1 MTFLNVTI
9 AVLLFVALLVL
20 LLLVSPLWL
29 RIKYAEGITVYAGV
43 GPVRTK
49 LYPSKEKNKKK
60 SEQKK
65 KKKKKKKKSA
75 KPPAQ
80 PSAADT
86 QKKQTTKS
94 VSHKEADDE
103 ISAKEV
109 LDFVLDILERVVDLF
124 HKKAKI
130 KIDALRVVVSKP
142 DAADTAIQFGLCS
155 GLVSSILAFTSN
167 FGKSMIKDKNV
178 SIVPDFITGKSR
190 VETDVTLSVK
200 ACHAATM
207 LLKMFYE
214 KTLKN

>member
-1 MTFLNVTI
+1 MMTFLNVTI
-9 AVLLFVALLVL
+9 AVLLFVALVVLV
-20 LLLVSPLWL
+20 LLVSPLWL
-29 RIKYAEGITVYAGV
+29 RIKYTEGITVYAGI

-49 LYPSKEKNKKK
+49 LYPSKEKDKKK
-60 SEQKK
+60 TAQKK
-65 KKKKKKKKSA
+65 KKKKKST

-80 PSAADT
+80 PLSDDT
-86 QKKQTTKS
+86 QRKQTTKS

-124 HKKAKI
+124 HEKAKI

-167 FGKSMIKDKNV
+167 FGKSVIKDKNV
-178 SIVPDFITGKSR
+178 SVVPDFIAGKSR

-200 ACHAATM
+200 VCHAAIM
-207 LLKMFYE
+207 LIKMFYE